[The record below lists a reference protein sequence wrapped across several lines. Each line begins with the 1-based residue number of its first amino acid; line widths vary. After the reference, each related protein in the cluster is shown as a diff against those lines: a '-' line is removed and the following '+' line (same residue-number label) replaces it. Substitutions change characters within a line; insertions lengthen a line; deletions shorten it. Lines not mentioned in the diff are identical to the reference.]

1 MRVLILDTIHGA
13 TEIGQAYAKR
23 GHEVDIVDIYR
34 GTTPAV
40 LQEALGTH
48 YDLVAAPVHM
58 DPDHPLVRRAGPALI
73 SHHAAVRR
81 LLGPDCPRP
90 LIEITGARGKTTT
103 AHALAHILGGPG
115 VLHTSAG
122 TYAFPGKLFLFQKSI
137 APASVLSAARSA
149 RETGGFL
156 VAEESLGVTGAG
168 DLAIITSQEDY
179 LIATGKKRAIVAKAA
194 SFRYA
199 FRLLAA
205 PGVDYPGKNVV
216 HLEDIARCSGDTCTV
231 FWQGSEWTVKN
242 PLFLLPPYHI
252 PLMLAAGAAA
262 LLGRDPAPLATFEA
276 LPGRLS
282 VTRHGQ
288 SVTID
293 NSNSGTNPATTAC
306 AARYARYLAPGACLT
321 LVIGQAEGD
330 GKVCEGFSAAQ
341 VAEAI
346 DEVRPSRVILVGRL
360 PSDVQVCSARHLP
373 EIASVCSTF
382 SEARDRARELDD
394 GGATVLSVKT
404 WR

>member
-13 TEIGQAYAKR
+13 ADIGQAYAER
-23 GHEVDIVDIYR
+23 GHSVDIVDIYR
-34 GTTPAV
+34 GTTPDV
-40 LQEALGTH
+40 LRQALGTH
-48 YDLVAAPVHM
+48 YDLVAAPVHT
-58 DPDHPLVRRAGPALI
+58 DPDHPLIHRAGPALI
-73 SHHAAVRR
+73 THHAAVRR

-122 TYAFPGKLFLFQKSI
+122 PFTLPTKKILFQKSI
-137 APASVLSAARSA
+137 APASVLAAARSA
-149 RETGGFL
+149 REIGGFL

-168 DLAIITSQEDY
+168 DLALITSQEDY
-179 LIATGKKRAIVAKAA
+179 PIAAGKKRALQAKAA

-205 PGVDYPGKNVV
+205 PGIDYPGKNVV
-216 HLEDIARCSGDTCTV
+216 HLEDIATYRGDACTIA
-231 FWQGSEWTVKN
+231 WHGAAWTVKN
-242 PLFLLPPYHI
+242 PLFLLPPYRT

-282 VTRHGQ
+282 VTRNGQ

-306 AARYARYLAPGACLT
+306 AARYARYLAPGASLT
-321 LVIGQAEGD
+321 LVIGQADGD

-346 DEVRPSRVILVGRL
+346 EEVRPSRVILVGRL
-360 PSDVQVCSARHLP
+360 PSDVQTCSARHLP

-382 SEARDRARELDD
+382 TEARNRARELDD

>member
-13 TEIGQAYAKR
+13 EEIGRAFADR
-23 GHEVDIVDIYR
+23 GHDVDIVDIYR
-34 GTTPAV
+34 GTTPDV
-40 LQEALGTH
+40 LQEAHGTH
-48 YDLVAAPVHM
+48 YDLVAAPVHT

-73 SHHAAVRR
+73 THHAAVRR

-122 TYAFPGKLFLFQKSI
+122 TFAFPTKQLLFQKSI
-137 APASVLSAARSA
+137 APSSVLAAARSA
-149 RETGGFL
+149 RTIGGFL

-168 DLAIITSQEDY
+168 DLAIITSHEDY
-179 LIATGKKRAIVAKAA
+179 PIAARKKRAMDAKAA

-205 PGVDYPGKNVV
+205 PGVVYPGKNVV
-216 HLEDIARCSGDTCTV
+216 HLEDIARFTGDACSIL
-231 FWQGSEWTVKN
+231 WQGSEWTVKN
-242 PLFLLPPYHI
+242 PLFLLPPYRV

-276 LPGRLS
+276 LPGRLA
-282 VTRHGQ
+282 VTREGQ
-288 SVTID
+288 SVTVD
-293 NSNSGTNPATTAC
+293 NSNSGTNPSTTAC
-306 AARYARYLAPGACLT
+306 AARYARYLAPGASLT

-330 GKVCEGFSAAQ
+330 GKVCEGFTAAQ
-341 VAEAI
+341 VAQAIEA
-346 DEVRPSRVILVGRL
+346 VGPSRVILVGKL
-360 PSDVQVCSARHLP
+360 PSDVQACTSRQLP
-373 EIASVCSTF
+373 EIASVCNTF
-382 SEARDRARELDD
+382 AEARDRARELDD
-394 GGATVLSVKT
+394 GGATVLSVKA